1 MKIEE
6 QKKKGLNTI
15 LSITIDK
22 KIIEEELKKKLSKLQ
37 SEISLKGFRP
47 GKVPPAVIKS
57 QFGKAIY
64 GEVIDK
70 ILHESSNKALLEK
83 KIKVAG
89 QPKINLNTFGEGKDL
104 NYTIEVDSLPE
115 VNLASFEK
123 YTANEYS
130 LKIEN
135 KLIDEKIKEIA
146 KNNKT
151 FSDKNEKLE
160 KGDLVIFDCN
170 GSVNGEK
177 FEGSDGKNTRL
188 VIGED
193 LFLKGFDQKL
203 IGVKK
208 KENKTVEVNLPENYP
223 KKELANKKA
232 KFECKIINVQKPNET
247 KIDDTFAKN
256 LGAKDLADLKLLIE
270 KQISTQYTQALDSI
284 TKKEILDQIGK
295 LHKLELPKNLV
306 EQEIHLMTHQLKKE
320 EAEKHKSK
328 NLKVAES
335 RIKLGLVLNEYGEK
349 NNLKVSNE
357 EVKAEVQKQIK
368 GMPGQEKMV
377 LDYYEKNPSAAQS
390 LKGSLYEEK
399 ILTLFKSKI
408 NLKKKNI
415 TINEAEKIISDFNKS
430 SQELS
435 VHNHSDDHGHN
446 HDHENNGDHDH
457 NHKNE
462 IKDSKEKKVSKTSS
476 NIQKKIKKVSKK

>member
-1 MKIEE
+1 MKAQIKLY
-6 QKKKGLNTI
+6 QKKK
-15 LSITIDK
+15 
-22 KIIEEELKKKLSKLQ
+22 
-37 SEISLKGFRP
+37 
-47 GKVPPAVIKS
+47 IK
-57 QFGKAIY
+57 A
-64 GEVIDK
+64 
-70 ILHESSNKALLEK
+70 
-83 KIKVAG
+83 AG
-89 QPKINLNTFGEGKDL
+89 QPKIDLKTFGEGKDL

-135 KLIDEKIKEIA
+135 KLVDEKIKEIA

-151 FSDKNEKLE
+151 FSDKNEKSE
-160 KGDLVIFDCN
+160 KGDLVIFDYN
-170 GSVNGEK
+170 ASVNGEK
-177 FEGSDGKNTRL
+177 FEGGEGKNTRL
-188 VIGED
+188 VVGED

-208 KENKTVEVNLPENYP
+208 EENKTIEVNLPENYP

-256 LGAKDLADLKLLIE
+256 LGTKDLADLKSLIE
-270 KQISTQYTQALDSI
+270 KQISTQYKQTFDSI
-284 TKKEILDQIGK
+284 TKKEILDQIEK

-306 EQEIHLMTHQLKKE
+306 NQEINLMTRQLKKE
-320 EAEKHKSK
+320 EIEKHKSK
-328 NLKVAES
+328 NLKIATS

-349 NNLKVSNE
+349 NNLKVSDD

-415 TINEAEKIISDFNKS
+415 TITEAEKIISDFNKS
-430 SQELS
+430 SQDLS
-435 VHNHSDDHGHN
+435 THN
-446 HDHENNGDHDH
+446 HDHEN
-457 NHKNE
+457 E
-462 IKDSKEKKVSKTSS
+462 TKDNKEKKVSETSTD
-476 NIQKKIKKVSKK
+476 IKKKIKKVSKK